1 MHFKDFAHSQHTK
14 KQQANITSSKHP
26 SKLENF
32 ENSFFPLTKFALAQT
47 KHGKFYPNIKIIHF
61 I

>member
-1 MHFKDFAHSQHTK
+1 MEDFAHSQHTK
-14 KQQANITSSKHP
+14 KQQANITSSKRP

-32 ENSFFPLTKFALAQT
+32 EISYFSITKFALAQT
-47 KHGKFYPNIKIIHF
+47 ELGKFYRNIKIIYF